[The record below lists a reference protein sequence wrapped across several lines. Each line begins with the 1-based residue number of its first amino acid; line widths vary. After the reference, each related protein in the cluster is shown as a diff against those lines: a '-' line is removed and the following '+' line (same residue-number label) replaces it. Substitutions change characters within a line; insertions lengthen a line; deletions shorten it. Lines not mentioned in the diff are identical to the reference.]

1 MASITMVLKKGLKGI
16 GPRKESEEITSGSG
30 AIKDLISKA
39 FSTRN
44 ILHFQHWRTQSYAQH
59 NAVGDLYDD
68 IISTIDNIV
77 ECYQGKFGLITG
89 LSTLGV
95 AEPTDIVS
103 HVKAEAQW
111 ICDNSCAI
119 ANDDDTIENLIQDL
133 LAKYYKTIYKLEN
146 LK

>member
-16 GPRKESEEITSGSG
+16 GPRKDSVEGTG

-77 ECYQGKFGLITG
+77 ECYQGKFGLLTG

-111 ICDNSCAI
+111 ISDNSCSI
-119 ANDDDTIENLIQDL
+119 ANDDETIENLIQEL
-133 LAKYYKTIYKLEN
+133 LAKYYKTIYRLEN
-146 LK
+146 LH

>member
-16 GPRKESEEITSGSG
+16 GPRKEMVAGGG

-77 ECYQGKFGLITG
+77 ECYQGKFGLLTG

-111 ICDNSCAI
+111 ISDNSCSI
-119 ANDDDTIENLIQDL
+119 ANDDETIENLIQDL